1 MAKATYVDGFVL
13 VVSKKKVGEY
23 RKLARDAAKVWKR
36 FGALSYREC
45 MGRDLKPKWIILTFP
60 KMAKVKANETVW
72 FSYIEYKSRKH
83 RDQTNKKGMAYF
95 AKKYGNKKDFPMP
108 FDMKRVAYGGF
119 TIEASA

>member
-83 RDQTNKKGMAYF
+83 RDQTNKKVMAYF
-95 AKKYGNKKDFPMP
+95 AKKDGNKKDFP
-108 FDMKRVAYGGF
+108 
-119 TIEASA
+119 